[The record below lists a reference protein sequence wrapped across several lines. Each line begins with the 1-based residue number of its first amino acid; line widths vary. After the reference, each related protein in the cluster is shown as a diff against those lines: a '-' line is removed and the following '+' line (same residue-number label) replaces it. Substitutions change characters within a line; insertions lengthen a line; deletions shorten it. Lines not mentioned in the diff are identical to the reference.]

1 MFYFE
6 SKARAGEY
14 GFCSQ
19 LVVWQVAGGS
29 VYNMRSSYIHA

>member
-19 LVVWQVAGGS
+19 LVVWQEAVS
-29 VYNMRSSYIHA
+29 II